1 MLPDCVGVW
10 YASCSS
16 WVKSESLNRR
26 YLSFWFLTILAL
38 IRRNKN
44 QTAVINKRKYKRISG
59 TEK

>member
-1 MLPDCVGVW
+1 MLPASVGVW
-10 YASCSS
+10 SPS

-26 YLSFWFLTILAL
+26 YFKFKLLFFDHLSL
-38 IRRNKN
+38 RRNKK